1 MDPTTYNMTENI
13 ILRRVLF
20 HLVAFPGGGGRHIE
34 NPPPPVADMDFSSLA
49 TSTRVPKSVS

>member
-1 MDPTTYNMTENI
+1 MTENI

-20 HLVAFPGGGGRHIE
+20 HLVAFPGGGRSHIE
-34 NPPPPVADMDFSSLA
+34 NPPPPPVADMDFSSLA